1 MHKTRAQQLLAQD
14 PELLFCYLVV
24 EVAEP
29 ASVTRAANNLTGQLK
44 NALVVKT
51 PKFRALESLV
61 FNINAFLKR
70 ANTPPPSASPEEFKK
85 TASNLVA
92 AIDTMCRLQDVFQL
106 LGEYTEMLAKK
117 RTEKMAPGSDA
128 GADTQQQQP
137 QPDQDSST
145 PGSSL
150 EKPEQQTPPEEPV
163 EPKIAD
169 LLREL
174 GKEVEFKS
182 NLKKCFAGQLPRINR
197 TALNNKY
204 REHVSFVRNK
214 AFELFGTQDRERFIS
229 QVLGL
234 TVPEL
239 QDLALKIAP
248 SLVFVGRM
256 KAELAG
262 SDVPTVAKIFGI
274 PDQQAGILVPTDQQR

>member
-1 MHKTRAQQLLAQD
+1 MPKTKAQQLLAQD

-44 NALVVKT
+44 NSLVVKK

-70 ANTPPPSASPEEFKK
+70 ANTPPPNASPEVFKK
-85 TASNLVA
+85 TAANLVA

-128 GADTQQQQP
+128 GAVTQQDQP
-137 QPDQDSST
+137 TTTDQENPS
-145 PGSSL
+145 SSL
-150 EKPEQQTPPEEPV
+150 EKPQQETVPEEPV

-197 TALNNKY
+197 TALSNKY

-214 AFELFGTQDRERFIS
+214 AFELFSAQDRERFIS
-229 QVLGL
+229 QVMGL

-239 QDLALKIAP
+239 QDLTLKIAP
-248 SLVFVGRM
+248 TLVFVGRM

-274 PDQQAGILVPTDQQR
+274 PDQQAAVLVPTDQQR